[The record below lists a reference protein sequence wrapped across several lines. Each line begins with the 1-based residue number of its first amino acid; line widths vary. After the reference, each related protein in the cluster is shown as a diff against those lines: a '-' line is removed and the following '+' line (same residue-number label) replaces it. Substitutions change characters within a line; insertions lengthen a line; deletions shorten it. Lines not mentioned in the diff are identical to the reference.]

1 MQAHAR
7 PPSAPGPK
15 PAAAAPAAGLPAA
28 LPPQQLPAAPGIA
41 ALPSYSPAHTTTA
54 ALPSA
59 AAMPWAAGV
68 ADSSVSLVAHL
79 QPQYAA
85 QLATGLPAGYQMP
98 LGVAVSAPSYTAS
111 AAGMGYVA
119 GIERSPTSYSSAVSM
134 GGPAAASFSSAALPT
149 ALHAGLGSV
158 PSTEAEGT
166 EAVERSGGSLLNWS
180 RPPGR
185 KPAGG
190 SSPGSRGG
198 SAGVRPGWTPQAA
211 EGPGAS
217 EHADEQNSG
226 RGGGIRSFLRSA
238 KSSPSSSARGSRSG
252 AAGGSARSQSQLAAV
267 VNAEGP
273 LPQASPAAAG
283 YNSDL
288 QSSVRNW
295 QRQQGGDEACEASG
309 QSSSQQEG
317 LAVDGCSD
325 SLLQWRLPPRT
336 GSGRQTSTS
345 QHAPPAASGASPPRI
360 GSASLRR
367 TLSNFK
373 QKLFGGGDA
382 PAAEPPKQAEPG
394 VAAAQQQRQ
403 HGAGHE
409 WSIAAVRGQPPASSI
424 LDAPGT
430 IGSASRPG
438 LTVAVPADGTQ
449 SSEQLDSPESPG
461 KAAERL
467 NRLRQ
472 MADRRRVWSAPLHA
486 PEQAGSSTPDGSG
499 GGDGMPAP
507 ATGGE
512 AAGSAAGQ
520 RPPSGSTGPRPGLQA
535 LKARARTA
543 RLMSSGSI
551 TPGLASSSL
560 YSMEAVNDVFGP
572 DQPVPS
578 SPWSPLKVTPASG
591 SPPKVRERCL
601 VG

>member
-1 MQAHAR
+1 M
-7 PPSAPGPK
+7 PGV
-15 PAAAAPAAGLPAA
+15 AA
-28 LPPQQLPAAPGIA
+28 LQT
-41 ALPSYSPAHTTTA
+41 YSPAHTTSA

-59 AAMPWAAGV
+59 AALPWAAGV
-68 ADSSVSLVAHL
+68 ADISASFAAGLP
-79 QPQYAA
+79 PQYAA
-85 QLATGLPAGYQMP
+85 HLTAGSPAGYQLP

-111 AAGMGYVA
+111 AAGMGDMA
-119 GIERSPTSYSSAVSM
+119 GVERSTTSYSSMMGM
-134 GGPAAASFSSAALPT
+134 GGPVAASFSSAALPT
-149 ALHAGLGSV
+149 AMHAGLGSM
-158 PSTEAEGT
+158 PSMEAEGT

-180 RPPGR
+180 RPPVR

-217 EHADEQNSG
+217 EAAVEQSSG

-238 KSSPSSSARGSRSG
+238 KSSPSSSTRGSRSS
-252 AAGGSARSQSQLAAV
+252 AAGGVARSQSQLAAV
-267 VNAEGP
+267 VDAEGQ

-295 QRQQGGDEACEASG
+295 QRQQGGDEAGEASG
-309 QSSSQQEG
+309 QSFSQQEG
-317 LAVDGCSD
+317 LAVDGRSD

-336 GSGRQTSTS
+336 GSGRQTSAS
-345 QHAPPAASGASPPRI
+345 QRHAPPAASGTSPPRI

-373 QKLFGGGDA
+373 QKLFGGGEA
-382 PAAEPPKQAEPG
+382 PAAELPKQAAPG
-394 VAAAQQQRQ
+394 AAASQQQQ

-409 WSIAAVRGQPPASSI
+409 WSIAAVRGQPPASSSQ
-424 LDAPGT
+424 DVPGA
-430 IGSASRPG
+430 IRSASRPG
-438 LTVAVPADGTQ
+438 ISVALPSDGTQ
-449 SSEQLDSPESPG
+449 SGEQLDSPESPG

-486 PEQAGSSTPDGSG
+486 PEQAASSTPDGPSG
-499 GGDGMPAP
+499 AGGMPAP
-507 ATGGE
+507 ATDGE
-512 AAGSAAGQ
+512 AADSAAGQ
-520 RPPSGSTGPRPGLQA
+520 RPPSGSSGPRPGLQA

-572 DQPVPS
+572 DKPVPS
-578 SPWSPLKVTPASG
+578 SPWSPLKATPASG
-591 SPPKVRERCL
+591 SPPKVRESCW
-601 VG
+601 GG